1 MIDFANVKAI
11 LRLAGITKLKLTFD
25 GDLQNVIAEYVFKGA
40 PGHKQITWE
49 EIIDNLTIGQPE
61 QPASPEL
68 DAGRELK

>member
-1 MIDFANVKAI
+1 MVDLKQVKAI
-11 LRLAGITKLKLTFD
+11 MRLAGITKLKLTFD
-25 GDLQNVIAEYVFKGA
+25 GYLQIVNAEYVFKGA

-68 DAGRELK
+68 DAGW